1 METSWRPD
9 FAPVC
14 RQHRFWMGLPILKE
28 TTMKNRLLMGLI
40 LAVALSS
47 PAWAAD
53 PTPVPRTI
61 SMTGHGEVRAAP
73 DMVTVNAGVTTS
85 AATAA
90 GALAAN
96 TARMKGV
103 FTALEKLGVPDK
115 NIQTT
120 NFSVSPQYTNGENN
134 NPRRLTGYQ
143 VSNDVSLR
151 LEDVSKLGAALDA
164 LVTAGANQMNG
175 ISFDIRQPAP
185 LLEQARTGAIADARA
200 RAETYAKAAG
210 VTLGPIL
217 SISEGGNE
225 APRPMYRMEQ
235 VMVTGSRVPV
245 AAGEQSVTA
254 DVSLVWEIR

>member
-1 METSWRPD
+1 LEGAAD
-9 FAPVC
+9 FE
-14 RQHRFWMGLPILKE
+14 RN
-28 TTMKNRLLMGLI
+28 TMKNHIFLGLA
-40 LAVALSS
+40 LAVVFVT

-53 PTPVPRTI
+53 PAQVPRTI
-61 SMTGHGEVRAAP
+61 SMTGHGEVRTAP
-73 DMVTVNAGVTTS
+73 DMVTVDAGVITS

-103 FTALEKLGVPDK
+103 FAALEKLGVPDK

-134 NPRRLTGYQ
+134 SPRRLTSYQ

-151 LEDVSKLGAALDA
+151 LEDVSKLGTALDA

-185 LLEQARTGAIADARA
+185 LLEQARTGAVADARS

-225 APRPMYRMEQ
+225 APRPMYRMAASFA
-235 VMVTGSRVPV
+235 GAPAPV

-254 DVSLVWEIR
+254 DVSVVWEIR